1 MLVLVRVK
9 LLRSWRIEKFHHY
22 LAVERLPKV
31 WSPIKSV
38 RDFLEV
44 EHEALTREGF
54 LFRDPLNKPL
64 LQLDAVVGNTSTSSQ
79 QD

>member
-9 LLRSWRIEKFHHY
+9 LLRSWRVEKFHHY
-22 LAVERLPKV
+22 LSVERLPKI

-44 EHEALTREGF
+44 EHEALAKEGF
-54 LFRDPLNKPL
+54 FFRDPLNKPL
-64 LQLDAVVGNTSTSSQ
+64 LQLDSIVGSAGQSSQ
-79 QD
+79 Q

>member
-9 LLRSWRIEKFHHY
+9 LLRSWRVEKFHHN
-22 LAVERLPKV
+22 LSVERLPKI

-44 EHEALTREGF
+44 EHEALAQEGF

-64 LQLDAVVGNTSTSSQ
+64 LQLDSIVGSAGQSSQ